1 VKRKREKAQK
11 QSSLLSKVTRLLS
24 IHDSAGAGIYANP
37 FFNENFPLRTAN
49 CMKISPNPSKK
60 L

>member
-24 IHDSAGAGIYANP
+24 IHDSAGAGMLIH
-37 FFNENFPLRTAN
+37 FF
-49 CMKISPNPSKK
+49 K
-60 L
+60 